1 MMPLR
6 VLIADDHK
14 LFREGLRRLL
24 ELEGDFEVVGEAATG
39 AQAVELLAQVECD
52 VALMDINMPVQNG
65 VAATKRIKAEYPQV
79 AVLVLTMHDD
89 REYLL
94 EVLKAGAQGYLL
106 KDVEPSILMEAI
118 RAVAGGGTVVAPGL
132 ASKLVQELNRLGSQ
146 PISPAPPV
154 LTPRET
160 EILDLMARGMNN
172 AAIAGVA
179 FISERTVKNHI
190 TSILRKL
197 DVTARTKA
205 VIEGVKQGLTKIQ

>member
-1 MMPLR
+1 MPLR

-24 ELEGDFEVVGEAATG
+24 ELEGDFQVVAEAATG
-39 AQAVELLAQVECD
+39 EQAVQLLAHVSCD

-65 VAATKRIKAEYPQV
+65 VEATKRIKAEYPGV

-94 EVLKAGAQGYLL
+94 EVLKAGAEGYLL
-106 KDVEPSILMEAI
+106 KDVEPALLMEAI
-118 RAVAGGGTVVAPGL
+118 RTVARGGTIVAPSL
-132 ASKLVQELNRLGSQ
+132 AGKLVQELNRLGSQ
-146 PISPAPPV
+146 PASPVPLV
-154 LTPRET
+154 LTPRES
-160 EILDLMARGMNN
+160 EILGLMAQGMNN
-172 AAIAGVA
+172 AAIAKAA

-197 DVTARTKA
+197 DVTDRTQA
-205 VIEGVKQGLTKIQ
+205 VIEGVKQGLTKIK